1 MGEREELLDVL
12 DDAGE
17 PTGQKS
23 RAQIHRDHDRH
34 GLVFVWSAWE
44 SEGRQY
50 LLLQRRGSAGDPFLG
65 RADALAG
72 GHIGAGETSTSAARR
87 ELIEEVGLQAGPD
100 DLIHLGSGLKLRPIG
115 NCRRVVQH
123 HLLYRGAVDMEKLSF
138 SPEVDGFFLVALQDF
153 IGLLSGRRTRI
164 AASIRTRE
172 GTALGE
178 LRADAVIDYPDAILD
193 TFHQSMASLS
203 EWLATGVA
211 NPRHFE

>member
-1 MGEREELLDVL
+1 MGESEELLDVL

-17 PTGQKS
+17 PIGQKS

-72 GHIGAGETSTSAARR
+72 GHIGAGETSTSAGRR
-87 ELIEEVGLQAGPD
+87 ELIEEVGLQAGPK

-123 HLLYRGAVDMEKLSF
+123 HLLYRGAYQSDPSRNLRPGRHAFRSQPELQHV
-138 SPEVDGFFLVALQDF
+138 SPR
-153 IGLLSGRRTRI
+153 SSRSPT
-164 AASIRTRE
+164 TP
-172 GTALGE
+172 
-178 LRADAVIDYPDAILD
+178 LR
-193 TFHQSMASLS
+193 
-203 EWLATGVA
+203 
-211 NPRHFE
+211 